1 MGAGAARLQLA
12 TYPQSPFSGPAHCC
26 DVTDLY
32 QAFSQRTGPGRLWIS
47 LDAPVCC
54 PLSIDRATKKP
65 SRKNQP
71 KDAELQFRPVQSEGS
86 RHRASVCITHAGLNT
101 VLEALAQGVPQFA
114 ISVTHDQLGVASR
127 IAAKKTGLVLPFQ
140 KLSVSR

>member
-86 RHRASVCITHAGLNT
+86 RQPGTRLA
-101 VLEALAQGVPQFA
+101 LENRL
-114 ISVTHDQLGVASR
+114 SNLVASFGFDR
-127 IAAKKTGLVLPFQ
+127 RGQ
-140 KLSVSR
+140 GS

>member
-12 TYPQSPFSGPAHCC
+12 TYPHSPFAGPAHCC

-86 RHRASVCITHAGLNT
+86 RQFSDPTIPDPRDPGT
-101 VLEALAQGVPQFA
+101 VHSCCA
-114 ISVTHDQLGVASR
+114 
-127 IAAKKTGLVLPFQ
+127 
-140 KLSVSR
+140 

>member
-47 LDAPVCC
+47 LDAGL
-54 PLSIDRATKKP
+54 LSNFQQPRPKK
-65 SRKNQP
+65 KNEP
-71 KDAELQFRPVQSEGS
+71 KDAELQFRPVQSKGS
-86 RHRASVCITHAGLNT
+86 RHLT
-101 VLEALAQGVPQFA
+101 VLIMFPDTALRCDK
-114 ISVTHDQLGVASR
+114 S
-127 IAAKKTGLVLPFQ
+127 
-140 KLSVSR
+140 LSDLK